1 MHSKIVATPLMT
13 SRPLRPIVI
22 AAALILVSASI
33 ALAHDLFLKADAYFV
48 APNSI
53 AKITAL
59 NGTFSKSEG
68 SVTRD
73 RLIDLAIVGPGG
85 RAKGDTS
92 TWSEK
97 GNASHWTPKV
107 GATGTYVLGASLR
120 PRIIALEAKQFNEY
134 LASDGLPDILAA
146 RKASGELGK
155 KSRER
160 YSKHVK
166 ALVQVGDAHTASYGT
181 VLGYPAEIVPLSNPY
196 EAKGALRV
204 RALVDG
210 APMAGQVVIAG
221 GRTPSGARLAE
232 QTVRTDAQGV
242 ASIAVNAR
250 GVWYVKFIRMVKIPA
265 SAKDSVD
272 YESKWAT
279 MTFEIR

>member
-1 MHSKIVATPLMT
+1 MT
-13 SRPLRPIVI
+13 SRPLRAILI
-22 AAALILVSASI
+22 AGALILASATI
-33 ALAHDLFLKADAYFV
+33 ALAHDLFLKADAYFIAPHAV
-48 APNSI
+48 ANV
-53 AKITAL
+53 TAL

-73 RLIDLAIVGPGG
+73 RLLDLAIVGPEG

-92 TWSEK
+92 TWSDK
-97 GNASHWTPKV
+97 GNASHWMPKV
-107 GATGTYVLGASLR
+107 GGAGTYVLGASLR
-120 PRIIALEAKQFNEY
+120 PRIIALDAKQFNEY

-160 YSKHVK
+160 YHKHVK
-166 ALVQVGDAHTASYGT
+166 ALVQVGDARTASYGT
-181 VLGYPAEIVPLSNPY
+181 TLGYPAEIIPLDNPY
-196 EAKGALRV
+196 DAGKGILRV

-210 APMAGQVVIAG
+210 APMAGQVMIAG
-221 GRTPSGARLAE
+221 GHTASGGRLTE
-232 QTVRTDAQGV
+232 QTVRTDGQGV
-242 ASIAVNAR
+242 ASIVVKTP
-250 GVWYVKFIRMVKIPA
+250 GSWYVKFIRMVKIPA

-279 MTFEIR
+279 MTFAIR

>member
-1 MHSKIVATPLMT
+1 MPMS
-13 SRPLRPIVI
+13 SRSLRSI
-22 AAALILVSASI
+22 AIAFALIIASASF
-33 ALAHDLFLKADAYFV
+33 ALAHDLFLKPDAFFV
-48 APNSI
+48 APHD
-53 AKITAL
+53 TVRVTVL
-59 NGTFSKSEG
+59 NGTFSTSEG

-73 RLIDLAIVGPGG
+73 RLRDLAIVGPEG
-85 RAKGDTS
+85 RSNGDTT
-92 TWSEK
+92 TWSEQGK
-97 GNASHWTPKV
+97 TSHWTPRV
-107 GATGTYVLGASLR
+107 GAEGTYVLGASLR

-155 KSRER
+155 PSRER

-166 ALVQVGDAHTASYGT
+166 ALVQSGDAHTASYGT

-196 EAKGALRV
+196 ETGNGTLLV

-210 APMAGQVVIAG
+210 APIARQVVIAG
-221 GRTPSGARLAE
+221 GRSPSGARLAE

-242 ASIAVNAR
+242 ARIAVNAR
-250 GVWYVKFIRMVKIPA
+250 GVWYVKFIRMIKIPA

-279 MTFEIR
+279 MTFAIR